1 MQRSSRAVVGGGL
14 SVPRRPGT
22 RFRSRDG
29 QWVVDLIRLSGTG
42 DNRDGE
48 RFRVLQYG
56 FFVAEARDLNELS
69 RYVDLAELE
78 DDA

>member
-1 MQRSSRAVVGGGL
+1 MVAGGGL

-48 RFRVLQYG
+48 RFRVLQHG
-56 FFVAEARDLNELS
+56 FFVAEARDLIELS
-69 RYVDLAELE
+69 RYVDLSELE